1 MIMSSLSVQL
11 PDSLYKSLQA
21 LAEQDGI
28 SVDQFIATAVA
39 EKISALTTE
48 TYLEEL
54 AQRGNRTAYE
64 AVLDKV
70 PAVEPEPYDQ
80 LPRWK
85 GYIFYDFR

>member
-1 MIMSSLSVQL
+1 MSHLNVQL
-11 PDSLYKSLQA
+11 PDSLYKNLQT

-54 AQRGNRTAYE
+54 AKRGSRVKYE
-64 AVLDKV
+64 AILAKV
-70 PAVEPEPYDQ
+70 PDIESESYDR
-80 LPRWK
+80 LPT
-85 GYIFYDFR
+85 G